1 MVRGLVRKL
10 VMGRPAVAYRA
21 NAFMPSLA
29 AGGDEVRAHALR
41 QLQHST
47 PSRSTVPDFCWA
59 GGAAMSL
66 PEILAKTAWIGRQ
79 CWDELN

>member
-47 PSRSTVPDFCWA
+47 PSRSTVPDFWSNSLARCDLSPA
-59 GGAAMSL
+59 GLVG
-66 PEILAKTAWIGRQ
+66 Q
-79 CWDELN
+79 Q